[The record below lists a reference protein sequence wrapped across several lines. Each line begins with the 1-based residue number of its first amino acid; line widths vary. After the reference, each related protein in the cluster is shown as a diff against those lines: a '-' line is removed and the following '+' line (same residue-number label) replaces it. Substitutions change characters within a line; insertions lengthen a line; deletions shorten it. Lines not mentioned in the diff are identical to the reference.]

1 MRRGRRKC
9 MGKAWMV
16 MTWSFIHR
24 FLKLPEQGK
33 YMMREQMSGEAK
45 SMLLCA
51 AALKSSS
58 APVM

>member
-1 MRRGRRKC
+1 
-9 MGKAWMV
+9 